1 MTKLE
6 AWALS
11 GHYTGIILLQLF
23 ERAALLLICLF
34 LLSKLPHFRQIFQKE
49 VLDTKDR
56 IILSVI
62 FSGFAILG
70 TYTGINVEGSLVN
83 VRIIAVVSGGIL
95 FGWPVGLITGVVS
108 GLHRYLIDID
118 GVTSVPCLITSII
131 AGILSGYIHSRISR
145 KRRWIVGIIAGMTC
159 EALTMLLILL
169 MNPVEIGRE
178 IVSIIALPM
187 ILGEVSVGLIVL
199 FVQGVE
205 GERENIAARQA
216 KLALDI
222 ANKTLPYFRSI
233 NSDSLRKICTIIRGD
248 IQADA
253 VAITDTRFILAYVGI
268 GEERY
273 NIGNEIITD
282 ATKQAISSGEIV
294 IINDDTEG
302 KVPNIQSLIII
313 PLKEKGIV
321 TGALKIYYSK
331 AYKITY
337 SLQTLAVGLS
347 QIISTLM
354 EVSRIEQMKEMANKA
369 EIKALQTSINPHF
382 LFNALNAIA
391 SSIRIDP
398 DNAREMIIN
407 LSGYL
412 RHSLEWSDQLID
424 INKELGQVVNYVEI
438 EKARFGSK
446 LTVIYD
452 IDEEVEVKI
461 PSLIIQ
467 PLVEN
472 AIVHGILKGRGSG
485 TVTLSVKDRGEQV
498 EIIVEDTGTGIEDE
512 IIQKVYTS
520 QMPENRIGLSNVHQ
534 RVKLIYGEGLHIQRL
549 DKGTRIQFKIKK
561 ERL

>member
-1 MTKLE
+1 MNVT
-6 AWALS
+6 S
-11 GHYTGIILLQLF
+11 YVTPIILLQLL

-83 VRIIAVVSGGIL
+83 VRIIAIVSGGIL
-95 FGWPVGLITGVVS
+95 FGWPVGLITGIVS
-108 GLHRYLIDID
+108 GAHRYLIDIG
-118 GVTSVPCLITSII
+118 GVTSVPCLITSIT
-131 AGILSGYIHSRISR
+131 AGIVSGYIHNRVSSR
-145 KRRWIVGIIAGMTC
+145 RRWIVGIAAGMVC
-159 EALTMLLILL
+159 EALTMVLILL
-169 MNPVEIGRE
+169 MSHPYALGKE
-178 IVSIIALPM
+178 IVSIIGMPM
-187 ILGEVSVGLIVL
+187 ILGQVGVGLIVL

-233 NSDSLRKICTIIRGD
+233 NSDSLRKICTIIRQD

-253 VAITDTRFILAYVGI
+253 VAITDKRYILAYVGL

-273 NIGNEIITD
+273 NIGHEIITD

-294 IINDDTEG
+294 LINDDAEG

-313 PLKEKGIV
+313 PLQEKGIV
-321 TGALKIYYSK
+321 TGTLKIYYRN
-331 AYKITY
+331 AHKITY

-391 SSIRIDP
+391 SSIRMNP

-412 RHSLEWSDQLID
+412 RHSLEWSDELID

-438 EKARFGSK
+438 EKARFGNK
-446 LTVIYD
+446 LNVIYD
-452 IDEEVEVKI
+452 IDEVEVNM

-485 TVTLSVKDRGEQV
+485 TVTLAVKDRIDAV
-498 EIIVEDTGTGIEDE
+498 EISIEDTGMGIDPDV
-512 IIQKVYTS
+512 IHKVYAGS
-520 QMPENRIGLSNVHQ
+520 MPENRIGLSNVHQ
-534 RVKLIYGEGLHIQRL
+534 RVKLIYGEGLQIERL
-549 DKGTRIQFKIKK
+549 DKGTRIRFHIKK
-561 ERL
+561 ERSAS

>member
-1 MTKLE
+1 MT
-6 AWALS
+6 S
-11 GHYTGIILLQLF
+11 YVTPIILLQLL

-83 VRIIAVVSGGIL
+83 VRIIAIVSGGIL
-95 FGWPVGLITGVVS
+95 FGWPVGLITGIVS
-108 GLHRYLIDID
+108 GAHRYLIDIG
-118 GVTSVPCLITSII
+118 GVTSVPCLITSIT
-131 AGILSGYIHSRISR
+131 AGIVSGYIHNRVSSR
-145 KRRWIVGIIAGMTC
+145 RRWIVGIAAGMAC
-159 EALTMLLILL
+159 EALTMVLILL
-169 MNPVEIGRE
+169 MSHPYELGRE

-187 ILGEVSVGLIVL
+187 ILGQVGVGLIVL

-233 NSDSLRKICTIIRGD
+233 NSDSLRKICTIIRQD
-248 IQADA
+248 IHADA
-253 VAITDTRFILAYVGI
+253 VAITDKRYILAYVGL

-273 NIGNEIITD
+273 NIGHEIITD

-294 IINDDTEG
+294 LINDDAEG

-313 PLKEKGIV
+313 PLQEKGIV
-321 TGALKIYYSK
+321 TGTLKIYYRN
-331 AYKITY
+331 AHKITY

-391 SSIRIDP
+391 SSIRINP

-412 RHSLEWSDQLID
+412 RHSLEWSDELID

-446 LTVIYD
+446 LQVVYD
-452 IDEEVEVKI
+452 IDEVEVKM

-485 TVTLSVKDRGEQV
+485 TVTLAVKDGVDFV
-498 EIIVEDTGTGIEDE
+498 EISVEDTGTGIDPD
-512 IIQKVYTS
+512 IINKVYDGS
-520 QMPENRIGLSNVHQ
+520 MPENRIGLSNVHQ
-534 RVKLIYGEGLHIQRL
+534 RVKLIYGEGLQIERL
-549 DKGTRIQFKIKK
+549 EKGTRIRFHIKK
-561 ERL
+561 ERSAS

>member
-1 MTKLE
+1 MT
-6 AWALS
+6 S
-11 GHYTGIILLQLF
+11 YVTPIILLQLL

-83 VRIIAVVSGGIL
+83 VRIIAIVSGGIL
-95 FGWPVGLITGVVS
+95 FGWPVGLITGIVS
-108 GLHRYLIDID
+108 GAHRYLIDIG
-118 GVTSVPCLITSII
+118 GVTSVPCLITSIT
-131 AGILSGYIHSRISR
+131 AGIVSGYIHNRVSSR
-145 KRRWIVGIIAGMTC
+145 RRWIVGIAAGMAC
-159 EALTMLLILL
+159 EALTMVLILL
-169 MNPVEIGRE
+169 MSHPYELGRE

-187 ILGEVSVGLIVL
+187 ILGQVGVGLIVL

-233 NSDSLRKICTIIRGD
+233 NSDSLRKICTIIRQD
-248 IQADA
+248 IHADA
-253 VAITDTRFILAYVGI
+253 VAITDKRYILAYVGL

-273 NIGNEIITD
+273 NIGHEIITD

-294 IINDDTEG
+294 LINDDAEG

-313 PLKEKGIV
+313 PLQEKGIV
-321 TGALKIYYSK
+321 TGTLKIYYRN
-331 AYKITY
+331 AHKITY

-391 SSIRIDP
+391 SSIRINP

-412 RHSLEWSDQLID
+412 RHSLEWSDELID

-446 LTVIYD
+446 LQVVYD
-452 IDEEVEVKI
+452 IDEVEVKM

-485 TVTLSVKDRGEQV
+485 TVTLAVKDGSDFV
-498 EIIVEDTGTGIEDE
+498 EISVEDTGTGIDPD
-512 IIQKVYTS
+512 IINKVYNGS
-520 QMPENRIGLSNVHQ
+520 MPENRIGLSNVHQ
-534 RVKLIYGEGLHIQRL
+534 RVKLIYGEGLQIERL
-549 DKGTRIQFKIKK
+549 EKGTRIRFHIKK
-561 ERL
+561 ERSAS

>member
-1 MTKLE
+1 MT
-6 AWALS
+6 S
-11 GHYTGIILLQLF
+11 YVTPIILLQLL

-56 IILSVI
+56 IILSII

-83 VRIIAVVSGGIL
+83 VRIIAIVSGGIL
-95 FGWPVGLITGVVS
+95 FGWPVGLITGIVS
-108 GLHRYLIDID
+108 GAHRYLIDIG
-118 GVTSVPCLITSII
+118 GVTSVPCLITSIT
-131 AGILSGYIHSRISR
+131 AGIVSGYIHNRVSSR
-145 KRRWIVGIIAGMTC
+145 RRWIVGIAAGMAC
-159 EALTMLLILL
+159 EALTMVLILL
-169 MNPVEIGRE
+169 MSHPYELGRE

-187 ILGEVSVGLIVL
+187 ILGQVGVGLIVL

-233 NSDSLRKICTIIRGD
+233 NSDSLRKICTIIRQD
-248 IQADA
+248 IHADA
-253 VAITDTRFILAYVGI
+253 VAITDKRYILAYVGL

-273 NIGNEIITD
+273 NIGHEIITD

-294 IINDDTEG
+294 LINDDAEG

-313 PLKEKGIV
+313 PLQEKGIV
-321 TGALKIYYSK
+321 TGTLKIYYRN
-331 AYKITY
+331 AHKITY

-391 SSIRIDP
+391 SSIRINP

-412 RHSLEWSDQLID
+412 RHSLEWSDELID

-446 LTVIYD
+446 LQVVYD
-452 IDEEVEVKI
+452 IDEVEVKM

-485 TVTLSVKDRGEQV
+485 TVTLAVKDGSDFV
-498 EIIVEDTGTGIEDE
+498 EISVEDTGTGIDPD
-512 IIQKVYTS
+512 IINKVYDGS
-520 QMPENRIGLSNVHQ
+520 MPENRIGLSNVHQ
-534 RVKLIYGEGLHIQRL
+534 RVKLIYGEGLQIERL
-549 DKGTRIQFKIKK
+549 EKGTRIRFHIKK
-561 ERL
+561 ERSAS

>member
-1 MTKLE
+1 MLT
-6 AWALS
+6 
-11 GHYTGIILLQLF
+11 HNVTVIILLQLF
-23 ERAALLLICLF
+23 ERAALLLICLYF
-34 LLSKLPHFRQIFQKE
+34 LTRLSHFRQIFQKDI
-49 VLDTKDR
+49 LFKKDLL
-56 IILSVI
+56 IISII
-62 FSGFAILG
+62 FSGFAVFG

-83 VRIIAVVSGGIL
+83 VRIIAVMAGGIL
-95 FGWPVGLITGVVS
+95 FGWPVGIVTGVVS

-118 GVTSVPCLITSII
+118 GVTSLPCLITSII
-131 AGILSGYIHSRISR
+131 AGIVSGYIHKKIKRN
-145 KRRWIVGIIAGMTC
+145 RRWIVGIIAGMFC
-159 EALTMLLILL
+159 EALTMFLILVMAEPAQL
-169 MNPVEIGRE
+169 GRE

-187 ILGEVSVGLIVL
+187 ILGQVSVGLIVL

-205 GERENIAARQA
+205 GEKENIAARQA

-233 NSDSLRKICTIIRGD
+233 NSESLRKICGIIKED

-253 VAITDTRFILAYVGI
+253 VAITDTKLILAYVGL
-268 GEERY
+268 GEDHY
-273 NIGNEIITD
+273 NIGHEIITD
-282 ATKQAISSGEIV
+282 ATKQTIRSGEIM
-294 IINDDTEG
+294 ISNNDAEG

-313 PLKEKGIV
+313 PLTEKGVV
-321 TGALKIYYSK
+321 TGALKIYYRK
-331 AYKITY
+331 AHKITY

-398 DNAREMIIN
+398 NYAREMIIN

-438 EKARFGSK
+438 EKARFGNK

-452 IDEEVEVKI
+452 VDEEVEVKI

-472 AIVHGILKGRGSG
+472 AIVHGILKGKGSG
-485 TVTLSVKDRGEQV
+485 TVTLSVKDHGDQV
-498 EIIVEDTGTGIEDE
+498 LISVEDTGAGIDQE
-512 IIQKVYTS
+512 IIQNVYNGK
-520 QMPENRIGLSNVHQ
+520 MPENRIGLSNVHQ
-534 RVKLIYGEGLHIQRL
+534 RVKLIYGEGLQIQRL
-549 DKGTRIQFKIKK
+549 ERGTRIQFKVKK
-561 ERL
+561 ELS

>member
-1 MTKLE
+1 MT
-6 AWALS
+6 S
-11 GHYTGIILLQLF
+11 YVTPIILLQLL

-83 VRIIAVVSGGIL
+83 VRIIAIVSGGIL
-95 FGWPVGLITGVVS
+95 FGWPVGLITGIVS
-108 GLHRYLIDID
+108 GAHRYLIDIG
-118 GVTSVPCLITSII
+118 GVTSVPCLITSIT
-131 AGILSGYIHSRISR
+131 AGIVSGYIHNRVSSR
-145 KRRWIVGIIAGMTC
+145 RRWIVGIAAGMAC
-159 EALTMLLILL
+159 EALTMVLILL
-169 MNPVEIGRE
+169 MSHPYELGRE

-187 ILGEVSVGLIVL
+187 ILGQVGVGLIVL

-233 NSDSLRKICTIIRGD
+233 NSDSLRKICTIIRQD
-248 IQADA
+248 IHADA
-253 VAITDTRFILAYVGI
+253 VAITDKRYILAYVGL

-273 NIGNEIITD
+273 NIGHEIITD

-294 IINDDTEG
+294 LINDDAEG

-313 PLKEKGIV
+313 PLQEKGIV
-321 TGALKIYYSK
+321 TGTLKIYYRN
-331 AYKITY
+331 AHKITY

-391 SSIRIDP
+391 SSIRINP

-412 RHSLEWSDQLID
+412 RHSLEWSDELID

-446 LTVIYD
+446 LQVVYD
-452 IDEEVEVKI
+452 IDEVEVKM

-485 TVTLSVKDRGEQV
+485 TVTLAVKDGSDFV
-498 EIIVEDTGTGIEDE
+498 EISVEDTGTGIDPD
-512 IIQKVYTS
+512 IINRVYDGS
-520 QMPENRIGLSNVHQ
+520 MPENRIGLSNVHQ
-534 RVKLIYGEGLHIQRL
+534 RVKLIYGEGLQIERL
-549 DKGTRIQFKIKK
+549 EKGTRIRFHIKK
-561 ERL
+561 ERSAS

>member
-1 MTKLE
+1 MNVNSYITP
-6 AWALS
+6 
-11 GHYTGIILLQLF
+11 IILLQLL

-49 VLDTKDR
+49 VLNTKDR

-83 VRIIAVVSGGIL
+83 VRIIAIVSGGIL
-95 FGWPVGLITGVVS
+95 FGWPVGLITGIVS
-108 GLHRYLIDID
+108 GAHRYLIDMN

-131 AGILSGYIHSRISR
+131 AGIVSGYIHNRISSR
-145 KRRWIVGIIAGMTC
+145 RRWIVGIAAGMAC

-169 MNPVEIGRE
+169 MSHPYVLGRE
-178 IVSIIALPM
+178 IVSIIAVPM
-187 ILGEVSVGLIVL
+187 ILGQVGVGLIVL

-233 NSDSLRKICTIIRGD
+233 NSDSLRKICTIIRQD

-253 VAITDTRFILAYVGI
+253 VAITDKRYILAYVGL

-273 NIGNEIITD
+273 NIGHEIITD

-294 IINDDTEG
+294 LINDDAEG

-313 PLKEKGIV
+313 PLQEKGIV
-321 TGALKIYYSK
+321 TGTLKIYYRN
-331 AYKITY
+331 AHKITY

-391 SSIRIDP
+391 SSIRINP

-412 RHSLEWSDQLID
+412 RHSLEWSDELID

-446 LTVIYD
+446 LNVVYD
-452 IDEEVEVKI
+452 IDEVEVKM

-485 TVTLSVKDRGEQV
+485 TVTLAVKDCSNSV
-498 EIIVEDTGTGIEDE
+498 EISVEDTGTGIDPD
-512 IIQKVYTS
+512 IIAKVYDGS
-520 QMPENRIGLSNVHQ
+520 MPENRIGLSNVHQ
-534 RVKLIYGEGLHIQRL
+534 RVKLIYGEGLQIERL
-549 DKGTRIQFKIKK
+549 EKGTRIRFNIKK
-561 ERL
+561 ERSAS

>member
-1 MTKLE
+1 MQ
-6 AWALS
+6 
-11 GHYTGIILLQLF
+11 LL

-83 VRIIAVVSGGIL
+83 VRIIAIVSGGIL
-95 FGWPVGLITGVVS
+95 FGWPVGLITGIVS
-108 GLHRYLIDID
+108 GAHRYLIDIG
-118 GVTSVPCLITSII
+118 GVTSVPCLITSIT
-131 AGILSGYIHSRISR
+131 AGIVSGYIHNRVSSR
-145 KRRWIVGIIAGMTC
+145 RRWIVGIAAGMAC
-159 EALTMLLILL
+159 EALTMVLILL
-169 MNPVEIGRE
+169 MSHPYELGRE

-187 ILGEVSVGLIVL
+187 ILGQVGVGLIVL

-233 NSDSLRKICTIIRGD
+233 NSDSLRKICTIIRQD
-248 IQADA
+248 IHADA
-253 VAITDTRFILAYVGI
+253 VAITDKRYILAYVGL

-273 NIGNEIITD
+273 NIGHEIITD

-294 IINDDTEG
+294 LINDDAEG

-313 PLKEKGIV
+313 PLQEKGIV
-321 TGALKIYYSK
+321 TGTLKIYYRN
-331 AYKITY
+331 AHKITY

-391 SSIRIDP
+391 SSIRINP

-412 RHSLEWSDQLID
+412 RHSLEWSDELID

-446 LTVIYD
+446 LQVVYD
-452 IDEEVEVKI
+452 IDEVEVKM

-485 TVTLSVKDRGEQV
+485 TVTLAVKDGVDFV
-498 EIIVEDTGTGIEDE
+498 EISVEDTGTGIDPD
-512 IIQKVYTS
+512 IINKVYDGS
-520 QMPENRIGLSNVHQ
+520 MPENRIGLSNVHQ
-534 RVKLIYGEGLHIQRL
+534 RVKLIYGEGLQIERL
-549 DKGTRIQFKIKK
+549 EKGTRIRFHIKK
-561 ERL
+561 ERSAS

>member
-1 MTKLE
+1 MT
-6 AWALS
+6 S
-11 GHYTGIILLQLF
+11 YVTPIILLQLL

-83 VRIIAVVSGGIL
+83 VRIIAIVSGGIL
-95 FGWPVGLITGVVS
+95 FGWPVGLITGIVS
-108 GLHRYLIDID
+108 GAHRYLIDIG
-118 GVTSVPCLITSII
+118 GVTSVPCLITSIT
-131 AGILSGYIHSRISR
+131 AGIVSGYIHNRVSSR
-145 KRRWIVGIIAGMTC
+145 RRWIVGIAAGMAC
-159 EALTMLLILL
+159 EALTMVLILL
-169 MNPVEIGRE
+169 MSHPYELGRE

-187 ILGEVSVGLIVL
+187 ILGQVGVGLIVL

-233 NSDSLRKICTIIRGD
+233 NSDSLRKICTIIRQD
-248 IQADA
+248 IHADA
-253 VAITDTRFILAYVGI
+253 VAITDKRYILAYVGL

-273 NIGNEIITD
+273 NIGHEIITD

-294 IINDDTEG
+294 LINDDAEG

-313 PLKEKGIV
+313 PLQEKGIV
-321 TGALKIYYSK
+321 TGTLKIYYRN
-331 AYKITY
+331 AHKITY

-391 SSIRIDP
+391 SSIRINP

-412 RHSLEWSDQLID
+412 RHSLEWSDELID

-446 LTVIYD
+446 LQVVYD
-452 IDEEVEVKI
+452 IDEVEVKM

-485 TVTLSVKDRGEQV
+485 TVTLAVKDGVDFV
-498 EIIVEDTGTGIEDE
+498 EISVEDTGTGIDPD
-512 IIQKVYTS
+512 IINKVYNGS
-520 QMPENRIGLSNVHQ
+520 MPENRIGLSNVHQ
-534 RVKLIYGEGLHIQRL
+534 RVKLIYGEGLQIERL
-549 DKGTRIQFKIKK
+549 EKGTRIRFHIKK
-561 ERL
+561 ERSAS

>member
-1 MTKLE
+1 M
-6 AWALS
+6 S
-11 GHYTGIILLQLF
+11 GNYTGIILLQLF

-34 LLSKLPHFRQIFQKE
+34 LLSKLPNFRQIFQKE

-145 KRRWIVGIIAGMTC
+145 KRRWIVGIAAGMIC

-169 MNPVEIGRE
+169 MANPAELGQE

-233 NSDSLRKICTIIRGD
+233 NSDSLRKICTIIRED

-253 VAITDTRFILAYVGI
+253 VAITDTRFILAYVGV

-302 KVPNIQSLIII
+302 KVPHIQSLIII
-313 PLKEKGIV
+313 PLKEKSVV

-354 EVSRIEQMKEMANKA
+354 EVSRIEQMKQMANKA

-412 RHSLEWSDQLID
+412 RHSLEWSDELID

-452 IDEEVEVKI
+452 VDEDVEVKI

-498 EIIVEDTGTGIEDE
+498 EIIVEDTGTGIDDE
-512 IIQKVYTS
+512 IIRKVYTS

-549 DKGTRIQFKIKK
+549 DKGTRIQFRVRK
-561 ERL
+561 ERV

>member
-1 MTKLE
+1 MT
-6 AWALS
+6 S
-11 GHYTGIILLQLF
+11 YVTPIILLQLL

-83 VRIIAVVSGGIL
+83 VRIIAIVSGGIL
-95 FGWPVGLITGVVS
+95 FGWPVGLITGIVS
-108 GLHRYLIDID
+108 GAHRYLIDIG
-118 GVTSVPCLITSII
+118 GVTSVPCLITSIT
-131 AGILSGYIHSRISR
+131 AGIVSGYIHNRVSSR
-145 KRRWIVGIIAGMTC
+145 RRWIVGIAAGMAC
-159 EALTMLLILL
+159 EALTMVLILL
-169 MNPVEIGRE
+169 MSHPYELGRE

-187 ILGEVSVGLIVL
+187 ILGQVGVGLIVL

-233 NSDSLRKICTIIRGD
+233 NSDSLRKICTIIRQD
-248 IQADA
+248 IHADA
-253 VAITDTRFILAYVGI
+253 VAITDKRYILAYVGL

-273 NIGNEIITD
+273 NIGHEIITD

-294 IINDDTEG
+294 LINDDAEG

-313 PLKEKGIV
+313 PLQEKGIV
-321 TGALKIYYSK
+321 TGTLKIYYRN
-331 AYKITY
+331 AHKITY

-391 SSIRIDP
+391 SSIRINP

-412 RHSLEWSDQLID
+412 RHSLEWSDELID

-446 LTVIYD
+446 LQVVYD
-452 IDEEVEVKI
+452 IDEVEVKM

-485 TVTLSVKDRGEQV
+485 TVTLAVKDGIDFV
-498 EIIVEDTGTGIEDE
+498 EISVEDTGTGIDPD
-512 IIQKVYTS
+512 IINKVYDGS
-520 QMPENRIGLSNVHQ
+520 MPENRIGLSNVHQ
-534 RVKLIYGEGLHIQRL
+534 RVKLIYGEGLQIERL
-549 DKGTRIQFKIKK
+549 EKGTRIRFHIKK
-561 ERL
+561 ERSAS

>member
-1 MTKLE
+1 MT
-6 AWALS
+6 S
-11 GHYTGIILLQLF
+11 YVTPIILLQLL

-83 VRIIAVVSGGIL
+83 VRIIAIVSGGIL
-95 FGWPVGLITGVVS
+95 FGWPVGLITGIVS
-108 GLHRYLIDID
+108 GAHRYLIDIG
-118 GVTSVPCLITSII
+118 GVTSVPCLITSIT
-131 AGILSGYIHSRISR
+131 AGIVSGYIHNRVSSR
-145 KRRWIVGIIAGMTC
+145 RRWIVGIAAGMAC
-159 EALTMLLILL
+159 EALTMVLILL
-169 MNPVEIGRE
+169 MSHPYELGRE

-187 ILGEVSVGLIVL
+187 ILGQVGVGLIVL

-233 NSDSLRKICTIIRGD
+233 NSDSLRKICTIIRQD
-248 IQADA
+248 IHADA
-253 VAITDTRFILAYVGI
+253 VAITDKRYILAYVGL

-273 NIGNEIITD
+273 NIGHEIITD

-294 IINDDTEG
+294 LINDDAEG

-313 PLKEKGIV
+313 PLQEKGIV
-321 TGALKIYYSK
+321 TGTLKIYYRN
-331 AYKITY
+331 AHKITY

-391 SSIRIDP
+391 SSIRINP

-412 RHSLEWSDQLID
+412 RHSLEWSDELID

-446 LTVIYD
+446 LQVVYD
-452 IDEEVEVKI
+452 IDEVEVKM

-485 TVTLSVKDRGEQV
+485 TVTLAVKDGSDFV
-498 EIIVEDTGTGIEDE
+498 EISVEDTGTGIDPD
-512 IIQKVYTS
+512 IINKVYDGS
-520 QMPENRIGLSNVHQ
+520 MPENRIGLSNVHQ
-534 RVKLIYGEGLHIQRL
+534 RVKLIYGEGLQIERL
-549 DKGTRIQFKIKK
+549 EKGTRIRFHIKK
-561 ERL
+561 ERSAS